1 MPSLKRIIRAIG
13 RRMERRKWLR
23 ARQAEGSYIHAGT
36 EFTDAISPY
45 SRVQIGRNCVMEC
58 DVTVWLPEQEGADA
72 RLTCADN
79 VFVGR
84 NTYLGAYAPITL
96 EAFTLIGAYCYLITA
111 NHRYTRRD
119 IPIIQQGF
127 TGAPITVRTG
137 AWIGTHVVIL
147 PGVTIGQ
154 GAIVAAGSLVNKDI
168 PDFEIW
174 GGVPAKFIKARP
186 E

>member
-1 MPSLKRIIRAIG
+1 MPSLMRIVQAIG
-13 RRMERRKWLR
+13 RRIERRTWLQNR
-23 ARQAEGSYIHAGT
+23 RAEGSYIHTGI
-36 EFTDAISPY
+36 EFTGGSAPY
-45 SRVQIGRNCVMEC
+45 SRLSIGQNCVIEC
-58 DVTVWLPEQEGADA
+58 DVTVWLPEQEGAEA

-79 VFVGR
+79 VFIGR
-84 NTYLGAYAPITL
+84 NTFLGAYVPITI
-96 EAFTLIGAYCYLITA
+96 EASVLIGAYCYLISA
-111 NHRYTRRD
+111 NHCYARRD
-119 IPIIQQGF
+119 IPIVQQGF
-127 TGAPITVRTG
+127 TGAPITVRAG
-137 AWIGTHVVIL
+137 AWIGTHVVVL